1 MIQFIQRNFMPA
13 NLFEMYHEILD
24 AVGGAENIATLGNC
38 MTRLRFTVKEEALVH
53 PEKLRRVPNVAG
65 YFFSGAQ
72 HQVIV
77 GPATATKLAEY
88 FLSRHHFAPLSVAQG
103 LPPVKMGIGTSE
115 ENRYAIQQ
123 KYSSRVS
130 HLCAR
135 IGNIFLPLIPAY
147 IGCGLILGINNILS
161 STILA
166 NAPTITNMLAVFGGG
181 IFFYLQAIVG
191 YNASKEFGG
200 TPALGAAFAGIL
212 NMPGLAKITLMGYT
226 FVPGKGGVI
235 AVLLVCWVASDVEK
249 WLRAHISGTKELF
262 VVPFITLLFVGTA
275 ALLAIQPLAGC
286 LSDGLSWVTSKAL
299 VHGGFIAGAALGGTF
314 LPLVMLGIHQSLI
327 PIHQQLMDTLGV
339 NPLFPILCMAGAG
352 QVGASLAVLVKTK
365 NLRLKR
371 IIKNALPVGL
381 MGIGEPLIYG
391 VTLPLFKPFIAA
403 CIGGAAGGAVVALV
417 HVTSAIPFGVSGL
430 VLCLALS
437 NVASLL
443 GYLAGFAVAVLVGF
457 LVSLKLGFDDPAEE
471 MLRR

>member
-1 MIQFIQRNFMPA
+1 MPA
-13 NLFEMYHEILD
+13 DLSEMYREILA

-38 MTRLRFTVKEEALVH
+38 MTRLRFTVKDETLVH
-53 PEKLRRVPNVAG
+53 PEQLRRVPNVAG
-65 YFFSGAQ
+65 YFFSGVQ

-88 FLSRHHFAPLSVAQG
+88 FLSRHNFAPLSVAEG
-103 LPPVKMGIGTSE
+103 LPPVKMGVGTLE
-115 ENRYAIQQ
+115 ENKHAIQQ
-123 KYSSRVS
+123 KYSNRVS

-161 STILA
+161 STILE
-166 NAPTITNMLAVFGGG
+166 NASTVTNMLAVFGGG

-212 NMPGLAKITLMGYT
+212 NMPGLAQITLFGYT

-235 AVLLVCWVASDVEK
+235 SVLLVCWVGSIIEK
-249 WLRAHISGTKELF
+249 WLRKHVSGTKELF
-262 VVPFITLLFVGTA
+262 VVPFAIILIVGTA
-275 ALLAIQPLAGC
+275 ALLAIQPLAGW
-286 LSDGLSWVTSKAL
+286 LSDGLSWFASKAL
-299 VHGGFIAGAALGGTF
+299 TRGGGVAGAVLGGTF

-327 PIHQQLMDTLGV
+327 PIHQQLMDMLGA

-365 NLRLKR
+365 NLRLKK
-371 IIKNALPVGL
+371 IVKNALPVGI

-391 VTLPLFKPFIAA
+391 VTLPLFKPFVAA
-403 CIGGAAGGAVVALV
+403 CIGGAAGGAVVALL

-437 NVASLL
+437 NMSSLL
-443 GYLAGFAVAVLVGF
+443 GYLAGFATAVLVGF
-457 LVSLKLGFDDPAEE
+457 FVSLKLGFDDPAE
-471 MLRR
+471 MFRR